1 MAPTSSI
8 TIVSEQP
15 AAMAVMQVSQAPA
28 AAVQHQELRAMVETA
43 ETLATVEMAQ
53 TSPPLMNPVA
63 PVALAE
69 QAAVRPALALQVTA
83 AMAALGDT
91 AHRDRSPAAQVT
103 AQRVAK
109 AVRAA
114 LAARRSQARP
124 AMVATVAT
132 AARPELAPMEQHLR
146 LRVTMARL
154 VVMADHPVPAVLEV
168 RAAVQPLG
176 KTATV
181 AMAATVATRAE
192 VAMVAMAR
200 PALGRHLMAQR
211 VGTAG

>member
-1 MAPTSSI
+1 
-8 TIVSEQP
+8 
-15 AAMAVMQVSQAPA
+15 MAVTQ
-28 AAVQHQELRAMVETA
+28 
-43 ETLATVEMAQ
+43 ATVEMAQ
-53 TSPPLMNPVA
+53 TSPAPLMNPVA

-69 QAAVRPALALQVTA
+69 QAAVRPALAPQVTVAMEALA
-83 AMAALGDT
+83 AM
-91 AHRDRSPAAQVT
+91 AHRDRLRTAQVT

-114 LAARRSQARP
+114 LAAQQSQARP

-168 RAAVQPLG
+168 PAAVQPLG
-176 KTATV
+176 KTAMV
-181 AMAATVATRAE
+181 AMAATVAARAE

-200 PALGRHLMAQR
+200 PALGCHLTAQR